1 MAPFT
6 EVTSRLSVTLSGERH
21 FSEALISYYVSQ
33 WRRWGSPRIDFT
45 FLLANHNFS
54 VRRNVEVHAVLN
66 GQSYNIDAAEVTFGV
81 EDDWAYISL
90 GANSVSVQK
99 ALVTGKLK

>member
-1 MAPFT
+1 M
-6 EVTSRLSVTLSGERH
+6 S
-21 FSEALISYYVSQ
+21 I
-33 WRRWGSPRIDFT
+33 
-45 FLLANHNFS
+45 
-54 VRRNVEVHAVLN
+54 VHAVLN